1 MKKKK
6 KKMDKRKIKLP
17 PSSLTRSHA
26 CKEIKLN
33 FYKDGELFS
42 VNCKSS
48 HPFFLILVQCGLI
61 WGVNSWHSYIFV
73 QSQKWEKKK
82 MKADSSSLH
91 VKVAGKEKADDGE
104 DAVSC
109 EEGIKVHR
117 PQHCRSLRMPVIDE
131 NGDD

>member
-1 MKKKK
+1 M
-6 KKMDKRKIKLP
+6 IKLP

-33 FYKDGELFS
+33 CYKDAGLFS
-42 VNCKSS
+42 IN
-48 HPFFLILVQCGLI
+48 HLIPFLNFGRVLPDLGRYFLVFLYYCTVAKMG
-61 WGVNSWHSYIFV
+61 
-73 QSQKWEKKK
+73 KRK
-82 MKADSSSLH
+82 MKAVSSSLH

-117 PQHCRSLRMPVIDE
+117 PQHCRSLRMQMIDE
-131 NGDD
+131 VFKKD

>member
-1 MKKKK
+1 
-6 KKMDKRKIKLP
+6 
-17 PSSLTRSHA
+17 
-26 CKEIKLN
+26 
-33 FYKDGELFS
+33 
-42 VNCKSS
+42 
-48 HPFFLILVQCGLI
+48 
-61 WGVNSWHSYIFV
+61 
-73 QSQKWEKKK
+73 